1 MAPIVVAEPAPIAG
15 RDVDYGPAFVSDLK
29 AELKSER
36 WHETFECVHDSLSEL
51 LFSGRDGCAHPA
63 EIADLRSETEVV
75 ARSERAKF
83 VLPTAAEVRRL
94 QWLQMV
100 NDENPSFAQA

>member
-1 MAPIVVAEPAPIAG
+1 MAPIVVAELAPAG
-15 RDVDYGPAFVSDLK
+15 RDVDYGPAFISDLK

-36 WHETFECVHDSLSEL
+36 WHETFECVHASLFEL
-51 LFSGRDGCAHPA
+51 LFSDRDGGAHA
-63 EIADLRSETEVV
+63 VEVVDLRAEADAV

-94 QWLQMV
+94 QWLQRV
-100 NDENPSFAQA
+100 SDENPSFAQA

>member
-1 MAPIVVAEPAPIAG
+1 MAPIVVAELAPAG
-15 RDVDYGPAFVSDLK
+15 RDVDYGPAFISDLK

-36 WHETFECVHDSLSEL
+36 WHETFECVHASLFEL
-51 LFSGRDGCAHPA
+51 LFSDRDGGAHAVDVVDMRA
-63 EIADLRSETEVV
+63 EADAV

-94 QWLQMV
+94 QWLQRV
-100 NDENPSFAQA
+100 SDEDPSFAQA